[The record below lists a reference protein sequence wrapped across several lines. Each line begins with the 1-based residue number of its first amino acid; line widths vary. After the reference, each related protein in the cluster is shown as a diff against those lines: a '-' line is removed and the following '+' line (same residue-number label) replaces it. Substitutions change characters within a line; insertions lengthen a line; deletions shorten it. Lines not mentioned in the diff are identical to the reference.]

1 MKKRAF
7 IITGGANG
15 IGRAIVE
22 SVVAQGDLALV
33 IDTDGISGAMLEK
46 RYAPDAFRFFIGDI
60 SEKRVLEAFVPWAVE
75 AAGQIDALVNN
86 ACFSLGGLSDCSY
99 EDFEKVLRVG
109 VTAPFY
115 LTKLLIPHFAPGAS
129 VVNIAST
136 RAFMSQPE
144 TESYSAAK
152 GGIAALTHAMSASL
166 AGRVR
171 VNAISPGWIDTGA
184 WQHEANYVPEY
195 SEGDLRQH
203 PAGRVG
209 RPEDIASMV
218 TYLCSDKAEFICGEN
233 IIIDGGMTRLMIY
246 HNDFGWTLEA
256 PRDQG

>member
-15 IGRAIVE
+15 IGRAIVA
-22 SVVAQGDLALV
+22 SVVAQGDMALV
-33 IDTDGISGAMLEK
+33 IDTDELSGAMLEK
-46 RYAPDAFRFFIGDI
+46 RYAPDAFRFFKGDI
-60 SEKRVLEAFVPWAVE
+60 SEKRVLEEFVGWAVE
-75 AAGQIDALVNN
+75 AAGKIHALVNN
-86 ACFSLGGLSDCSY
+86 ACFSLGGLTDCSY

-129 VVNIAST
+129 VINIAST
-136 RAFMSQPE
+136 RAFMSQPD

-171 VNAISPGWIDTGA
+171 VNAISPGWRSI
-184 WQHEANYVPEY
+184 
-195 SEGDLRQH
+195 
-203 PAGRVG
+203 PAPGSMKRITRRSTPRATSG
-209 RPEDIASMV
+209 STPPGEWADPRTSPRWLHTYAPIRPNLYAAR
-218 TYLCSDKAEFICGEN
+218 T
-233 IIIDGGMTRLMIY
+233 
-246 HNDFGWTLEA
+246 
-256 PRDQG
+256 